1 MGFYGGEKIDLKKDW
16 DEYMAGESPVQK
28 KEKIKKLLVYGGI
41 FGGILLFI
49 IICLVIRSN
58 NMKKTGTEINPMIKN
73 EEI

>member
-1 MGFYGGEKIDLKKDW
+1 
-16 DEYMAGESPVQK
+16 MAEESHVQK

-58 NMKKTGTEINPMIKN
+58 NMKKTGPEVNSILKH